1 VAAEFMEL
9 TFRIVGQTLLSVDLG
24 GATDR
29 FKPAITT
36 VLDYVQYRLDNF
48 LAPGLVFPTP
58 RNLRFGAAIRTIDR
72 LAYEIIADRRRAP
85 AQHTGDLLALLMA
98 VRDDESGEGL
108 TDRELRD
115 QVMTFIVAGQETTA
129 VALTWTF
136 YLLARHPQAAAR
148 LESELA
154 EVLGG
159 RVPQASDLPR
169 LAYTRRAIEES
180 LRIFPPVWG
189 VVRDARVADE
199 IGGYHIPARSM
210 VVLSPY
216 ITHRH
221 PAFWPEPERFDPDR
235 FLPERVAER
244 PKFAW
249 FPFLGG
255 PHQCIGQEF
264 AIMELTLV
272 VAMVAQWFRLELSP
286 DYRLEVK
293 PMLSL
298 RPRGPLWMSLRR
310 RESISVA
317 NAHPAQPEPL
327 LDECSRSA

>member
-1 VAAEFMEL
+1 MSS
-9 TFRIVGQTLLSVDLG
+9 RSI
-24 GATDR
+24 
-29 FKPAITT
+29 
-36 VLDYVQYRLDNF
+36 
-48 LAPGLVFPTP
+48 APGIWQILPPPFGAMGRVQRDPLGFFLDAVARYGDVFRFQTGPLVSHP

-264 AIMELTLV
+264 AMMELTLV

-327 LDECSRSA
+327 LDECSRFA